1 MKGKTKEI
9 KKIIYFDRETIANI
23 LQEQNKGSK
32 QTQTEMS
39 TSSEV
44 SADTEAEA
52 NVKLSVPLALRLS
65 FLFTGRIGA
74 KFLIKR
80 ESETMIT
87 STEISEF
94 DIIKSAL
101 SEMKSVRVSDVENSL
116 TSFRVAGNLMRFV
129 RGQVKDIDISEFNS
143 VMNSFEGYDTYKI
156 DDDNECYVRFNN
168 SAFVSNYKGNDLLS
182 TQMTLYC
189 IKVGEFEKSSF
200 DFMKQINKMQ
210 EMFSNAVSAQTLA
223 DIYPP
228 KDQVQAPSS
237 IRENSNNEASDK
249 TVSLY
254 DVVYACISLHEEKT
268 ERETR

>member
-129 RGQVKDIDISEFNS
+129 KNEISRHVAESSGEIDADIL
-143 VMNSFEGYDTYKI
+143 YDRASRKLM
-156 DDDNECYVRFNN
+156 D
-168 SAFVSNYKGNDLLS
+168 KGENARTIRNVVQRELESLL
-182 TQMTLYC
+182 
-189 IKVGEFEKSSF
+189 FEK
-200 DFMKQINKMQ
+200 
-210 EMFSNAVSAQTLA
+210 VL
-223 DIYPP
+223 
-228 KDQVQAPSS
+228 QAS
-237 IRENSNNEASDK
+237 IAGR
-249 TVSLY
+249 
-254 DVVYACISLHEEKT
+254 
-268 ERETR
+268 

>member
-101 SEMKSVRVSDVENSL
+101 SGMKSVRVSDVENSL

-168 SAFVSNYKGNDLLS
+168 SAFVSHSK
-182 TQMTLYC
+182 
-189 IKVGEFEKSSF
+189 
-200 DFMKQINKMQ
+200 
-210 EMFSNAVSAQTLA
+210 
-223 DIYPP
+223 
-228 KDQVQAPSS
+228 
-237 IRENSNNEASDK
+237 
-249 TVSLY
+249 
-254 DVVYACISLHEEKT
+254 
-268 ERETR
+268 